1 MPFSGG
7 GGGQLTAHVHD
18 NTPLQGG
25 PLSFNGTTIGG
36 MNAGDITYSDG
47 AALQTLVY
55 PGVPAGETLTAAAL
69 STAPSWVA
77 GGGAPVVTVQNA
89 SITNGST
96 TTSGSL
102 VDVPGSSI
110 TLPTRAGG
118 YAFLSACFV
127 FNNSAA
133 NANIKL
139 AIYNG
144 GSATAVQVIRC
155 YDASNE
161 HSVSVT
167 AMQPL
172 DGSVVKCQYAINSSY
187 TATVINISTNT
198 STFQSF
204 ECS

>member
-1 MPFSGG
+1 MGDENS
-7 GGGQLTAHVHD
+7 
-18 NTPLQGG
+18 LQG
-25 PLSFNGTTIGG
+25 
-36 MNAGDITYSDG
+36 
-47 AALQTLVY
+47 QTR
-55 PGVPAGETLTAAAL
+55 AHKH
-69 STAPSWVA
+69 TAPSSDGSFLSAGITGMTNLSNGSMVYGDVAEIVTELSA
-77 GGGAPVVTVQNA
+77 GGVGDALKISAGGIPEWSASAGATVTVQNA
-89 SITNGST
+89 SIANGST
-96 TTSGSL
+96 TSSGVL

-110 TLPTRAGG
+110 TLPNRVGG

-127 FNNSAA
+127 FNNSVA

-144 GSATAVQVIRC
+144 GSATAVQVLRC

-204 ECS
+204 EVS